1 MHGFIKQLINQWGA
15 GLAALCLLTPF
26 AFGDSDLP
34 REQLPKSWKSDA
46 ELTDIFFLN
55 TRLGWAVG
63 AQGTILRTSDG
74 GKTWSQISQR
84 ANLSASNLSL
94 DEKLR
99 NMRQGIQTR
108 STGRANGQAINPI
121 SCRFESV
128 FFTDEKNGWIAGGYS
143 VPYIDRSKAIVMR
156 TRDGGITWNSV
167 DHLVVPRF
175 QQIRFTDPL
184 NGWAVGEA
192 GNLFQSGIF
201 YTSDGGQSWSSQ
213 TSKKI
218 HSWLAVERTNDGLVT
233 INEAGQLGTLRPN
246 QYEQSVI
253 ISENAPTLSQV
264 QMVNDES
271 GWAVGESGTLLNT
284 TNGGKS
290 WKQINLPRGT
300 SEIDL
305 ETLSVAKNRIWFAG
319 DPGTVIYSM
328 NTETGQITSHRTPI
342 RMRINQLRFLDH
354 LHGWAVG
361 GGGAIIATTDGGK
374 NWHVQRGNPQ
384 RVAILYISLDDQTLP
399 LELLAKYSIEEN
411 QTAAALIIQNSSHQ
425 NQALTQATERLGSN
439 LLHSLG
445 VSEKVDLS
453 SEKTR
458 EKIIQK
464 LTRVIRTLQPNVVVL
479 NSSRPTTRQTNQLST
494 ELLSLVNAAITQA
507 GSERSF
513 PVQITELGLKTWK
526 VDRFAFEDPTGDLTI
541 DAARLLPR
549 AGVLIEDQI
558 ALSRALLGESIMS
571 DRVLRYR
578 VKHLTQREKMQA
590 GNLLSGLDKRK
601 TAPPR
606 NMTDAKRGNLNMIQQ
621 ANAKQQRVEEFV
633 RFESTS
639 PRDLQIWRQQIQAFT
654 MPMEKGVAG
663 VWLMQLAERY
673 LEVGKTELAAQ
684 TNTLLVNHW
693 ADHAFAPAAM
703 NWLAKYYSSEEFAQ
717 IEYQNKIKNGE
728 LTDHGTLTET
738 ERIKES
744 FRPRTQQNFVNGSS
758 QIKWLPSDA
767 MLKFKEKK
775 SPAKDE
781 RLDAPETITPAPIR
795 PVFFDQRLQIASK
808 ILNQIKQRDPEFA
821 AGPQYKFMETHISR
835 RLNGALT
842 NEGRYKALAQ
852 LGDAETAGISIAAQR
867 ELALS
872 LQLTG
877 SSPRL
882 KTGVC
887 RFTDK
892 PPKLDGKLD
901 DPFWQ
906 NGIRKRDSWQ
916 MPLLTAGSGAE
927 SSLDLAMFAYDDKY
941 FYAGFQ
947 CQKIASQLYKTSNR
961 SRPRDADLTH
971 RDRIEFSIDVDRDY
985 LSQNCFV
992 IDHRGWVKESC
1003 SGSLGWNPNWFVS
1016 QSENEATWTIE
1027 LAIPLNCLVPE
1038 KIAANETVWAL
1049 KIARRGYDATDLWH
1063 ESTTQSFASS
1073 LPSPM
1078 GIRNTLQARP
1088 NEFELL
1094 KFISQTPETVTK
1106 LTFGNRR

>member
-1 MHGFIKQLINQWGA
+1 MHGFIKQLITQWGA
-15 GLAALCLLTPF
+15 GLAALCLLTPL
-26 AFGDSDLP
+26 ALGDSDLP

-46 ELTDIFFLN
+46 ELTDVFFLN

-63 AQGTILRTSDG
+63 AQGTIVRTSDG
-74 GKTWSQISQR
+74 GETWIQISQR
-84 ANLSASNLSL
+84 INLSVSNLSL
-94 DEKLR
+94 DQKLR

-108 STGRANGQAINPI
+108 ATGRANGQSINPI

-128 FFTDEKNGWIAGGYS
+128 FFADEKNGWIAGGYS
-143 VPYIDRSKAIVMR
+143 VPYINRSKAIVMR

-167 DHLVVPRF
+167 EHLVAPRF
-175 QQIRFTDPL
+175 QQIRFTDAL

-246 QYEQSVI
+246 QYEQSVV
-253 ISENAPTLSQV
+253 ISEKIPTLSQV
-264 QMVNDES
+264 RMVNNES

-290 WKQINLPRGT
+290 WTQINLPPGA

-305 ETLSVAKNRIWFAG
+305 ETISVVGNQIWFAG

-328 NTETGQITSHRTPI
+328 DTETGQTTSYRTPI
-342 RMRINQLRFLDH
+342 RMRINQLRFLDR

-361 GGGAIIATTDGGK
+361 GGGAIIATTDGGQ
-374 NWHVQRGNPQ
+374 NWHVQRGNQQ
-384 RVAILYISLDDQTLP
+384 RVAILCVSLDDQSLP

-411 QTAAALIIQNSSHQ
+411 QTAAALVVLKTNHQ
-425 NQALTQATERLGSN
+425 NQDLTQATERLGSSI
-439 LLHSLG
+439 LHSLG
-445 VSEKVDLS
+445 VSAEVDLS
-453 SEKTR
+453 SATTR
-458 EKIIQK
+458 EKIVQK
-464 LTRVIRTLQPNVVVL
+464 LTRVIRTMQPNVVVL
-479 NSSRPTTRQTNQLST
+479 NSTQPTTRRMNQLSA
-494 ELLSLVNAAITQA
+494 ELFSLVNSAITQA

-526 VDRFAFEDPTGDLTI
+526 VDRFAFEDPTGDFTI
-541 DAARLLPR
+541 DATRLLPR

-558 ALSRALLGESIMS
+558 ALSRALLGKSVTS

-578 VKHLTQREKMQA
+578 VNHLSQRERMQA

-601 TAPPR
+601 IASPR

-621 ANAKQQRVEEFV
+621 ANAKQRKVEEFV
-633 RFESTS
+633 RFESVS
-639 PRDLQIWRQQIQAFT
+639 PRDLLIWRQQIQAFT
-654 MPMEKGVAG
+654 MPMDKGIAG

-717 IEYQNKIKNGE
+717 IEYRNKIKNGE

-738 ERIKES
+738 QRLKES
-744 FRPRTQQNFVNGSS
+744 YQPRTQQQFANGSS

-767 MLKFKEKK
+767 MLKSKEKK
-775 SPAKDE
+775 SPPKDE
-781 RLDAPETITPAPIR
+781 ESEAQETITPAPIR
-795 PVFFDQRLQIASK
+795 PAFFDQRLQIASK
-808 ILNQIKQRDPEFA
+808 ILNQMKQRDPEFA

-842 NEGRYKALAQ
+842 NEGRYKSLAQ
-852 LGDAETAGISIAAQR
+852 LGDAEKVGISIAAQR

-872 LQLTG
+872 PQLAT

-901 DPFWQ
+901 EPFWQ
-906 NGIRKRDSWQ
+906 NGFQKHDAWQ
-916 MPLLTAGSGAE
+916 MPRSTANSGSK

-947 CQKIASQLYKTSNR
+947 CQKIAGQSYKTPNQ

-1016 QSENEATWTIE
+1016 QSEDEATWTIE
-1027 LAIPLNCLVPE
+1027 VAIPLSCLVPE

-1049 KIARRGYDATDLWH
+1049 KIARRGYEATNLWH
-1063 ESTTQSFASS
+1063 DSTTQPFASS

-1088 NEFELL
+1088 NDFELL

-1106 LTFGNRR
+1106 LTLGN

>member
-1 MHGFIKQLINQWGA
+1 MHGFIKPIITRCAA
-15 GLAALCLLTPF
+15 GLLTLCWVTPF

-46 ELTDIFFLN
+46 ELTDVFFLN
-55 TRLGWAVG
+55 PRLGWAVG
-63 AQGTILRTSDG
+63 AQGTIVRTSDG
-74 GKTWSQISQR
+74 GKNWIQISQR
-84 ANLSASNLSL
+84 VNLSANNLSL

-108 STGRANGQAINPI
+108 ATGRANGQSINSI

-128 FFTDEKNGWIAGGYS
+128 FFADEKNGWIAGGYS
-143 VPYIDRSKAIVMR
+143 VPYINRSKAIVMR

-167 DHLVVPRF
+167 EHLVAPRF

-218 HSWLAVERTNDGLVT
+218 HSWIAVERINDGLVT

-246 QYEQSVI
+246 QYERAVV
-253 ISENAPTLSQV
+253 ISENPTPLSQV
-264 QMVNDES
+264 RMVNNTS

-290 WKQINLPRGT
+290 WTQIKLPSGA

-305 ETLSVAKNRIWFAG
+305 ETISVIENQIWFAG

-328 NTETGQITSHRTPI
+328 DTKTGKTTSHRTPI
-342 RMRINQLRFLDH
+342 RMRINQIHFSDQS
-354 LHGWAVG
+354 HGWAVG
-361 GGGAIIATTDGGK
+361 GGGAIIATTDGGQ
-374 NWHVQRGNPQ
+374 NWHVQRGNQQ
-384 RVAILYISLDDQTLP
+384 RVAILFVSLDDQSIP

-411 QTAAALIIQNSSHQ
+411 QTAAALVIQKTNHQ
-425 NQALTQATERLGSN
+425 NQDLTQSTERLGSS

-445 VSEKVDLS
+445 IPAEADLS
-453 SEKTR
+453 SAGTR
-458 EKIIQK
+458 EKILK
-464 LTRVIRTLQPNVVVL
+464 NLTRVIRTMQPNVVVL
-479 NSSRPTTRQTNQLST
+479 NSSEPTTRQRNQRSA
-494 ELLSLVNAAITQA
+494 ELFSLVNSAINHA

-513 PVQITELGLKTWK
+513 PIQITDLGLKTWK
-526 VDRFAFEDPTGDLTI
+526 VDRFAFEDPTGDFSI
-541 DAARLLPR
+541 DATRLLPR

-558 ALSRALLGESIMS
+558 ALSRALLGKSVTS

-578 VKHLTQREKMQA
+578 VNHLSQRERMQA

-601 TAPPR
+601 TALPR
-606 NMTDAKRGNLNMIQQ
+606 NMIDAKRGNLNMIQQ
-621 ANAKQQRVEEFV
+621 ANSKQKKVEEFV
-633 RFESTS
+633 RFEPTS
-639 PRDLQIWRQQIQAFT
+639 SRDLLIWRQQIQAFT
-654 MPMEKGVAG
+654 MPMDKGIAG
-663 VWLMQLAERY
+663 VWLMQLAEGY

-684 TNTLLVNHW
+684 THTLLVNHW
-693 ADHAFAPAAM
+693 ANHAFAPASM

-717 IEYQNKIKNGE
+717 IEYQNKIKNGVLTE
-728 LTDHGTLTET
+728 LGTLTKT
-738 ERIKES
+738 QRLKES
-744 FRPRTQQNFVNGSS
+744 FQPRTEQKFANGSS

-767 MLKFKEKK
+767 MLKSKEKK
-775 SPAKDE
+775 SPPPEEPDAKADS
-781 RLDAPETITPAPIR
+781 TPSPIR
-795 PVFFDQRLQIASK
+795 PAFFDQRLQIASK
-808 ILNQIKQRDPEFA
+808 ILNQMKQRDPELA
-821 AGPQYKFMETHISR
+821 AGPQYKFMESHISR
-835 RLNGALT
+835 RLNGALA
-842 NEGRYKALAQ
+842 NEGRYKSLAQ
-852 LGDAETAGISIAAQR
+852 LSDEGEAGLSIAARR

-872 LQLTG
+872 PQLATSP
-877 SSPRL
+877 SSFAM
-882 KTGVC
+882 GVC

-901 DPFWQ
+901 DLFWQ
-906 NGIRKRDSWQ
+906 NGSQNRDAWQ
-916 MPLLTAGSGAE
+916 MPLSTADSKSNGSP
-927 SSLDLAMFAYDDKY
+927 DLAMFAYDENY

-947 CQKIASQLYKTSNR
+947 CQKIAGQPYQSPNQ

-1016 QSENEATWTIE
+1016 QSEDETTWTIE

-1038 KIAANETVWAL
+1038 KIAANETVWAIKL
-1049 KIARRGYDATDLWH
+1049 ARRGYEPTNLWH
-1063 ESTTQSFASS
+1063 DSTTQPLSAS
-1073 LPSPM
+1073 LPAPM

-1088 NEFELL
+1088 ADFDLL
-1094 KFISQTPETVTK
+1094 KFINPAPETVTK
-1106 LTFGNRR
+1106 LTLGN